1 MTAPADYSNLYS
13 RTRRPRSPQG
23 DGAYDANGM
32 STSTGQ
38 QGQGQLDEPARPYN
52 PQQPTSHPQPQ
63 QGFQANTPPGPGNQ
77 GGAQTF
83 SQMQAQ
89 GQARPL
95 PPTQQAGPSSQTPT
109 YQPSQQQNQLGNQ
122 LQQSVS
128 QTLAAPTRYDL
139 PQVQQV
145 RDALTAQL
153 QTQYA
158 GQQKQINDQLA
169 SRGLL
174 SSSIA
179 GGYYGDLATNQ
190 ANSLADMNA
199 KLIQDAAATNA
210 ADRSSALASAQN
222 LSNSQSA
229 QGIAGYNAN
238 LAGQNQAQ
246 QFGIQQGGL
255 TGMYNGQQT
264 LAGQA
269 QAQQNAVQVGGLTGQ
284 YVAPGSTGA
293 GQSTLGAQQ
302 LSQSGQQFAQ
312 NLALQSQLGFG
323 NLGVAQQQANT
334 GAAAQQSAATL
345 GQAQL
350 AQSGQQFQQNFA
362 QNASQFGQTY
372 ALQQAQQDLQAQVQT
387 GQLSIA
393 QANQQLAQLQNSQ
406 QFGLAQGSQNI
417 AQQQANTQQQQ
428 VAGQLGLGQAQLA
441 QSGQQ
446 FQQNFAQNASQFG
459 QTYALQQ
466 AQQDLNKQVQT
477 GQLTIAQAQQKLA
490 ELSNTQQFGLAQGS
504 QNIAQQQANT
514 ATAAQQAQAQYQQGQ
529 LGVAEKQ
536 VALQDSQFQQN
547 FTQNVSQF
555 GQTYAL
561 QKAASDLQ
569 NKVQLGQLDNQTA
582 QQALAE
588 LTQKTQATQQNASIF
603 GQGAKYDAAT
613 GSYVDA
619 SGKPLTTLQ
628 AQQLAQ
634 QGQQNTMN
642 NNLSFMQL
650 LNSPTGALA
659 SSTNSTFAP
668 DFIAQL
674 YKSLGIDT
682 SAKAKTSTS
691 NATDNTTGSTTGAT
705 GGATGGGS
713 NTGTGDGSTGSTT
726 GGEEIFNTR
735 KNSVAPDLG
744 QQAFMVANP
753 NQQGLMSRQM
763 TPEQLAQMNATPQ
776 GLVQYD
782 PNALQATGPEGSGP
796 LRSFSSGQQF
806 TNTPFQ
812 ATNPNLQPLSAT
824 QLPQGAD
831 TSGQMGMTPDQLAQ
845 LQRML
850 GIGDAQMA
858 STY

>member
-32 STSTGQ
+32 APPTGQ
-38 QGQGQLDEPARPYN
+38 QGQGQLGEPARPYN

-77 GGAQTF
+77 GGPQTF
-83 SQMQAQ
+83 SQMQSQ

-95 PPTQQAGPSSQTPT
+95 PPVQQAGPSSQTPT

-122 LQQSVS
+122 LQQAVS
-128 QTLAAPTRYDL
+128 QTLAAPTRYDM

-210 ADRSSALASAQN
+210 ADRSSALASGQN

-284 YVAPGSTGA
+284 YMAPGSTGA
-293 GQSTLGAQQ
+293 GQNTLGAQQ

-312 NLALQSQLGFG
+312 NLALQSQLGQG

-334 GAAAQQSAATL
+334 GAAAQQA
-345 GQAQL
+345 QAQQ
-350 AQSGQQFQQNFA
+350 AQQQMNIQN
-362 QNASQFGQTY
+362 QQFGQTY
-372 ALQQAQQDLQAQVQT
+372 MLQQAAQNLNAQVQT
-387 GQLSIA
+387 GQLSLA
-393 QANQQLAQLQNSQ
+393 QAQQQLAQLSNSQ
-406 QFGLAQGSQNI
+406 QYGLAQGSQSI

-446 FQQNFAQNASQFG
+446 FQQQYG
-459 QTYALQQ
+459 
-466 AQQDLNKQVQT
+466 
-477 GQLTIAQAQQKLA
+477 
-490 ELSNTQQFGLAQGS
+490 LS
-504 QNIAQQQANT
+504 QQQANT

-588 LTQKTQATQQNASIF
+588 LTQKTQAAQQNASIF

-619 SGKPLTTLQ
+619 SGNPLTTLQ

-659 SSTNSTFAP
+659 STTNSTFAP

-682 SAKAKTSTS
+682 TAKAKTSTS
-691 NATDNTTGSTTGAT
+691 NATDNTAGGTTGAT
-705 GGATGGGS
+705 GATAGGS
-713 NTGTGDGSTGSTT
+713 NTGVGDGGTGSTT
-726 GGEEIFNTR
+726 GGDEIFNTR
-735 KNSVAPDLG
+735 KNSTSGDANPDTSAQPDL
-744 QQAFMVANP
+744 
-753 NQQGLMSRQM
+753 S
-763 TPEQLAQMNATPQ
+763 
-776 GLVQYD
+776 
-782 PNALQATGPEGSGP
+782 
-796 LRSFSSGQQF
+796 
-806 TNTPFQ
+806 
-812 ATNPNLQPLSAT
+812 
-824 QLPQGAD
+824 
-831 TSGQMGMTPDQLAQ
+831 QMGLTPAQLAQ

-850 GIGDAQMA
+850 GLSNG
-858 STY
+858 

>member
-1 MTAPADYSNLYS
+1 MTVPNTSSIYGKV
-13 RTRRPRSPQG
+13 RRPRSPQG

-38 QGQGQLDEPARPYN
+38 QGQGQLGEPARPYN

-77 GGAQTF
+77 GGPQTF
-83 SQMQAQ
+83 SQMQSQ
-89 GQARPL
+89 GQARPMPPQGAGMAPQGAGAPPQGGMQGL
-95 PPTQQAGPSSQTPT
+95 PQGSVYRPTA
-109 YQPSQQQNQLGNQ
+109 QQNQGNAQ
-122 LQQSVS
+122 LQTAVS

-238 LAGQNQAQ
+238 LAGQNQTQ

-255 TGMYNGQQT
+255 TGMYGGQQT

-284 YVAPGSTGA
+284 YMAPGSTGA

-312 NLALQSQLGFG
+312 NLALQSQLGQG

-334 GAAAQQSAATL
+334 GAAAQQAQAQQAQQQLNAQTQQFGQTYMLQQAAQNLNAQVQTGQLSIAQAQQQLAQLQNSQQYGLAQGSQGIAQQQANTQQQQVAGQLQL

-362 QNASQFGQTY
+362 QNA
-372 ALQQAQQDLQAQVQT
+372 A
-387 GQLSIA
+387 
-393 QANQQLAQLQNSQ
+393 
-406 QFGLAQGSQNI
+406 
-417 AQQQANTQQQQ
+417 
-428 VAGQLGLGQAQLA
+428 
-441 QSGQQ
+441 
-446 FQQNFAQNASQFG
+446 QFG

-466 AQQDLNKQVQT
+466 AQQDLNRQVQT
-477 GQLTIAQAQQKLA
+477 GQLTIAQAQQKLS

-504 QNIAQQQANT
+504 QGIAQQQANT

-561 QKAASDLQ
+561 QKAAQDL
-569 NKVQLGQLDNQTA
+569 NTKVQNGQLDNQTA

-588 LTQKTQATQQNASIF
+588 LTQRTQATQFTQSLDAQKAQTGIANTLGLAGLMNTPGGNLFGGSTDAQN
-603 GQGAKYDAAT
+603 KAT
-613 GSYVDA
+613 FLD
-619 SGKPLTTLQ
+619 
-628 AQQLAQ
+628 
-634 QGQQNTMN
+634 
-642 NNLSFMQL
+642 
-650 LNSPTGALA
+650 
-659 SSTNSTFAP
+659 
-668 DFIAQL
+668 I
-674 YKSLGIDT
+674 YKKLGIT
-682 SAKAKTSTS
+682 PPTETPVV
-691 NATDNTTGSTTGAT
+691 TPPVVTP
-705 GGATGGGS
+705 GGG
-713 NTGTGDGSTGSTT
+713 GTT
-726 GGEEIFNTR
+726 GGTTGGTGGNGGTEGKGVGPGGQQIVPGVDTR
-735 KNSVAPDLG
+735 VAPDLG
-744 QQAFMVANP
+744 QQAFAMANP
-753 NQQGLMSRQM
+753 DQQSLMSRQM
-763 TPEQLAQMNATPQ
+763 APEQMGLTPE
-776 GLVQYD
+776 
-782 PNALQATGPEGSGP
+782 
-796 LRSFSSGQQF
+796 
-806 TNTPFQ
+806 
-812 ATNPNLQPLSAT
+812 
-824 QLPQGAD
+824 
-831 TSGQMGMTPDQLAQ
+831 QLAQ

-858 STY
+858 STDF

>member
-32 STSTGQ
+32 APSTGQ
-38 QGQGQLDEPARPYN
+38 QQGGRYN
-52 PQQPTSHPQPQ
+52 PQTSHPRAPQ
-63 QGFQANTPPGPGNQ
+63 QQGQGFQANTPPGPGNM
-77 GGAQTF
+77 GGPQTF

-95 PPTQQAGPSSQTPT
+95 PAQQAGPSSQTPT

-122 LQQSVS
+122 LQHAVS
-128 QTLAAPTRYDL
+128 QTLAAPTRYDM

-145 RDALTAQL
+145 RDALTNQL

-190 ANSLADMNA
+190 ANALADMNA

-210 ADRSSALASAQN
+210 ADRSSALASGQN

-255 TGMYNGQQT
+255 TGMYGGQQT

-284 YVAPGSTGA
+284 YTAPGSTGA
-293 GQSTLGAQQ
+293 GQNTLGAQQ

-312 NLALQSQLGFG
+312 NLALQSQLGQG

-334 GAAAQQSAATL
+334 GAAAQQAQSQ
-345 GQAQL
+345 QAQQQL
-350 AQSGQQFQQNFA
+350 NAQTQ
-362 QNASQFGQTY
+362 QFGQTY
-372 ALQQAQQDLQAQVQT
+372 MLQQAAQNLNAQVQT
-387 GQLSIA
+387 GQLSLA
-393 QANQQLAQLQNSQ
+393 QAQQQLAQLSNSQ
-406 QFGLAQGSQNI
+406 QYGLAQGSQGI

-441 QSGQQ
+441 QAGQQ
-446 FQQNFAQNASQFG
+446 FQQQYG
-459 QTYALQQ
+459 
-466 AQQDLNKQVQT
+466 
-477 GQLTIAQAQQKLA
+477 
-490 ELSNTQQFGLAQGS
+490 LS
-504 QNIAQQQANT
+504 QQQANT

-536 VALQDSQFQQN
+536 VALQDAQFQQN
-547 FTQNVSQF
+547 FTQNASQF

-561 QKAASDLQ
+561 QQAASDLQ
-569 NKVQLGQLDNQTA
+569 NKVQLGQLSNQTA

-588 LTQKTQATQQNASIF
+588 LTQRAQASQFTSGLNQNQTQFTQNLTAQQQQNAAQNAIQAGSLTGQYAGVTGYSANGQPIYGTPSATLASQQQTAQNAAMF

-613 GSYVDA
+613 GSYVGAD
-619 SGKPLTTLQ
+619 GKPLTTLQ

-650 LNSPTGALA
+650 LNSPTGALQ

-668 DFIAQL
+668 DFITQL

-682 SAKAKTSTS
+682 TAKVKKSES
-691 NATDNTTGSTTGAT
+691 NATGTTTTSTTGAT
-705 GGATGGGS
+705 AGGT
-713 NTGTGDGSTGSTT
+713 NTGTGDGGTGSTT
-726 GGEEIFNTR
+726 GGDEIFNTR
-735 KNSVAPDLG
+735 RHNTGGD
-744 QQAFMVANP
+744 AN
-753 NQQGLMSRQM
+753 L
-763 TPEQLAQMNATPQ
+763 
-776 GLVQYD
+776 
-782 PNALQATGPEGSGP
+782 
-796 LRSFSSGQQF
+796 
-806 TNTPFQ
+806 
-812 ATNPNLQPLSAT
+812 
-824 QLPQGAD
+824 D
-831 TSGQMGMTPDQLAQ
+831 TSAQADLSQMGLTPAQLAQ

-858 STY
+858 SDF

>member
-32 STSTGQ
+32 APPTGQ
-38 QGQGQLDEPARPYN
+38 QHAYGQNDGGAYN
-52 PQQPTSHPQPQ
+52 SQTSHPRPFQQ
-63 QGFQANTPPGPGNQ
+63 QGQGFQANTQPGPGNQ

-95 PPTQQAGPSSQTPT
+95 PPMQQAGPSSQTPT

-122 LQQSVS
+122 LQQAVS
-128 QTLAAPTRYDL
+128 QTLAAPTRYDM

-145 RDALTAQL
+145 RDALTNQL

-190 ANSLADMNA
+190 ANALADMNA

-210 ADRSSALASAQN
+210 ADRSSALASGQN
-222 LSNSQSA
+222 FSNSQSA

-269 QAQQNAVQVGGLTGQ
+269 QAQQNAIQAAGLTGV
-284 YVAPGSTGA
+284 YN
-293 GQSTLGAQQ
+293 GQQTLGAQQ

-312 NLALQSQLGFG
+312 NLALQQQLGLG
-323 NLGVAQQQANT
+323 NLGVAQQQAST
-334 GAAAQQSAATL
+334 GAAAQQA
-345 GQAQL
+345 QAQQ
-350 AQSGQQFQQNFA
+350 AQQQMNIQN
-362 QNASQFGQTY
+362 QQFGQTY
-372 ALQQAQQDLQAQVQT
+372 VLQQAAQNLNAQVQT
-387 GQLSIA
+387 GQLSLA
-393 QANQQLAQLQNSQ
+393 QAQQQLAQLTNSQ
-406 QFGLAQGSQNI
+406 QYGLAQGSQGI

-441 QSGQQ
+441 QAGQQ
-446 FQQNFAQNASQFG
+446 FQQQYG
-459 QTYALQQ
+459 
-466 AQQDLNKQVQT
+466 
-477 GQLTIAQAQQKLA
+477 
-490 ELSNTQQFGLAQGS
+490 LS
-504 QNIAQQQANT
+504 QQQANT

-536 VALQDSQFQQN
+536 VALQDAQFQQN
-547 FTQNVSQF
+547 FTQNASQF

-588 LTQKTQATQQNASIF
+588 LSQRTQASQFTLGLNQNQTQFTQNLTAQQQQNAAQNAMQAGALTGQYAGVTGYSANGQPIYGTPSATLASQQQIAQNAAMF

-650 LNSPTGALA
+650 LNNPTGALA

-668 DFIAQL
+668 DFITQL

-682 SAKAKTSTS
+682 SAKTKTSTS
-691 NATDNTTGSTTGAT
+691 NVTGNTTGGTTGAT
-705 GGATGGGS
+705 GGATAGGS
-713 NTGTGDGSTGSTT
+713 NTGTGDGGTGSTT
-726 GGEEIFNTR
+726 GGDEIFNTR
-735 KNSVAPDLG
+735 RNSTGGDANPDTSAQPDL
-744 QQAFMVANP
+744 
-753 NQQGLMSRQM
+753 S
-763 TPEQLAQMNATPQ
+763 
-776 GLVQYD
+776 
-782 PNALQATGPEGSGP
+782 
-796 LRSFSSGQQF
+796 
-806 TNTPFQ
+806 
-812 ATNPNLQPLSAT
+812 
-824 QLPQGAD
+824 
-831 TSGQMGMTPDQLAQ
+831 QMGLTPAQLAQ

-850 GIGDAQMA
+850 GLSNG
-858 STY
+858 

>member
-1 MTAPADYSNLYS
+1 
-13 RTRRPRSPQG
+13 
-23 DGAYDANGM
+23 
-32 STSTGQ
+32 
-38 QGQGQLDEPARPYN
+38 
-52 PQQPTSHPQPQ
+52 
-63 QGFQANTPPGPGNQ
+63 
-77 GGAQTF
+77 
-83 SQMQAQ
+83 MQAQ

-95 PPTQQAGPSSQTPT
+95 PAQQAGPSSQTPT

-122 LQQSVS
+122 LQHAVS
-128 QTLAAPTRYDL
+128 QTLAAPTRYDM

-145 RDALTAQL
+145 RDALTNQL

-190 ANSLADMNA
+190 ANALADMNA

-210 ADRSSALASAQN
+210 ADRSSALASGQN

-255 TGMYNGQQT
+255 TGMYGGQQT

-284 YVAPGSTGA
+284 YMAPGSTGA
-293 GQSTLGAQQ
+293 GQNTLGAQQ

-312 NLALQSQLGFG
+312 NLALQSQLGQG

-334 GAAAQQSAATL
+334 GAAAQQAQSQ
-345 GQAQL
+345 QAQQQL
-350 AQSGQQFQQNFA
+350 NAQTQ
-362 QNASQFGQTY
+362 QFGQTY
-372 ALQQAQQDLQAQVQT
+372 MLQQAAQNLNAQVQT
-387 GQLSIA
+387 GQLSLA
-393 QANQQLAQLQNSQ
+393 QAQQQLAQLSNSQ
-406 QFGLAQGSQNI
+406 QYGLAQGSQGI

-428 VAGQLGLGQAQLA
+428 VTGQLGLGQAQLA

-504 QNIAQQQANT
+504 QGIAQQQANT

-536 VALQDSQFQQN
+536 VALQDAQFQQN
-547 FTQNVSQF
+547 FAQNVSQF

-588 LTQKTQATQQNASIF
+588 LSQKAQASQFTSGLNQNQTQFTQNLTAQQQQNAAQNAMQAGSLTGLYAGVTGYSAN
-603 GQGAKYDAAT
+603 GQPIYGTPSATLASQQQTAQNALQAGSLTGTYD
-613 GSYVDA
+613 
-619 SGKPLTTLQ
+619 GKQTLG
-628 AQQLAQ
+628 AQQLTQ
-634 QGQQNTMN
+634 QGQQNAMN

-682 SAKAKTSTS
+682 TAKVKKSDS
-691 NATDNTTGSTTGAT
+691 NTTGTTTTSTPNA
-705 GGATGGGS
+705 
-713 NTGTGDGSTGSTT
+713 GTKGTGSTET
-726 GGEEIFNTR
+726 GAGDEIFNTR
-735 KNSVAPDLG
+735 RNNVGEDTNPANSTQPDLS
-744 QQAFMVANP
+744 QM
-753 NQQGLMSRQM
+753 GL
-763 TPEQLAQMNATPQ
+763 TPE
-776 GLVQYD
+776 
-782 PNALQATGPEGSGP
+782 
-796 LRSFSSGQQF
+796 
-806 TNTPFQ
+806 
-812 ATNPNLQPLSAT
+812 
-824 QLPQGAD
+824 
-831 TSGQMGMTPDQLAQ
+831 QLAQ

-858 STY
+858 PDF